1 MKKRSSALAR
11 ILAALA
17 LVVAVVAVVVVI
29 SSTLSDNSSSS
40 KSKRHTGQTTTQ
52 AQKPHR
58 TKAKTYVV
66 QTGDTLTAI
75 SHRTGV
81 PVAEIEALNPE
92 IDPQILIAGETLK
105 LR

>member
-1 MKKRSSALAR
+1 MKKRSSAVAR
-11 ILAALA
+11 IFAAFA

-29 SSTLSDNSSSS
+29 SSTLGDNSSSS
-40 KSKRHTGQTTTQ
+40 KSNRHTGQTTTQ
-52 AQKPHR
+52 TPKHHR

>member
-1 MKKRSSALAR
+1 MKKRSTTAAR

-17 LVVAVVAVVVVI
+17 LVGAVVAIVVVI
-29 SSTLSDNSSSS
+29 SSTLNDDSSSN
-40 KSKRHTGQTTTQ
+40 SKRHTGQTTTQ
-52 AQKPHR
+52 AQKHPR

-66 QTGDTLTAI
+66 QTGDTLIAI
-75 SHRTGV
+75 SRRTGV

-92 IDPQILIAGETLK
+92 IDPQILIAGEALK